1 MILNSK
7 EDLSPPRYEFGP
19 LAMPADSGAWHHQV
33 RLISRRFGLLQFSRA
48 ICLYDG
54 RVFPSSLR

>member
-19 LAMPADSGAWHHQV
+19 LAMPPHPVPGT
-33 RLISRRFGLLQFSRA
+33 
-48 ICLYDG
+48 
-54 RVFPSSLR
+54 PSSPEPT